1 MTGPRAPEAKFLR
14 VGFLT
19 LLFVSMCGLGL
30 GLVSLFFVEAGLLS
44 EWVSRGTGTMLVGF
58 LAATGGLATTLVL
71 QQGKLVWLMR
81 VVVMLLVVTALSW
94 FVFMW
99 VVGEGASDS
108 RLELLARVG
117 GILATLTFALLFV
130 GQLLA
135 IETDRALLLWARWV
149 AAANVVVFAA
159 ATISLLWSTWWMRFG
174 DVVSVIATFWGL
186 ATLAAMGAVWALVRM
201 QAKKPPPTTDT
212 VSPGTRLRLTCPR
225 CAAEQEL
232 PAGLVR
238 CGSCRQALLIEVEEP
253 RCECGYL
260 LFRLEGDRCPE
271 CGRTIPE
278 EQRWSHAPRA
288 G

>member
-1 MTGPRAPEAKFLR
+1 MTGPGAPEAKILR

-30 GLVSLFFVEAGLLS
+30 GFVSMFFVEPGRLS
-44 EWVSRGTGTMLVGF
+44 EWISRGTGMMLVGF

-94 FVFMW
+94 LVFIW
-99 VVGEGASDS
+99 VVGEGRSDAL
-108 RLELLARVG
+108 LELLARVG
-117 GILATLTFALLFV
+117 GILAILTFALLFV

-135 IETDRALLLWARWV
+135 IETDRALLLWARRV
-149 AAANVVVFAA
+149 VAANVVVFAA
-159 ATISLLWSTWWMRFG
+159 AMISLLWGRWWMPFG
-174 DVVSVIATFWGL
+174 EVVSVISTFWGL
-186 ATLAAMGAVWALVRM
+186 GSLAAMAGVWALVRM
-201 QAKKPPPTTDT
+201 QSKKRPTTDS

-225 CAAEQEL
+225 CATEQEL
-232 PAGLVR
+232 PPGLVC

-278 EQRWSHAPRA
+278 AQRWSHAPRA
-288 G
+288 S

>member
-1 MTGPRAPEAKFLR
+1 MTGPGAPEAKILR

-30 GLVSLFFVEAGLLS
+30 GLVSMFFVDAGRLS
-44 EWVSRGTGTMLVGF
+44 EWVSRGTGMMLVGF
-58 LAATGGLATTLVL
+58 VAATGGLATTLVL

-81 VVVMLLVVTALSW
+81 VVVMLLVVTALW
-94 FVFMW
+94 WLNFIW
-99 VVGEGASDS
+99 VVGEGPSDS

-117 GILATLTFALLFV
+117 GILAILTFALLFV
-130 GQLLA
+130 GKLLA
-135 IETDRALLLWARWV
+135 IETDRALLLWGRRV
-149 AAANVVVFAA
+149 VAANVVVFVAA
-159 ATISLLWSTWWMRFG
+159 MISLLWGTWWMPYG
-174 DVVSVIATFWGL
+174 EVVSVIST
-186 ATLAAMGAVWALVRM
+186 VWVLVRM
-201 QAKKPPPTTDT
+201 QSRKRPTTDS

-253 RCECGYL
+253 RCACGYL

-278 EQRWSHAPRA
+278 AQRWSQAPRA
-288 G
+288 S

>member
-1 MTGPRAPEAKFLR
+1 MTGPGAPEAKILR

-30 GLVSLFFVEAGLLS
+30 GLVSMFFVDAGRLS
-44 EWVSRGTGTMLVGF
+44 EWVSRGTGMMLVGF
-58 LAATGGLATTLVL
+58 VAATGGLATTLVL

-81 VVVMLLVVTALSW
+81 VVVMLLVVTALW
-94 FVFMW
+94 WLNFIW
-99 VVGEGASDS
+99 VVGEGPSDS

-117 GILATLTFALLFV
+117 GILAILTFALLFV
-130 GQLLA
+130 GKLLA
-135 IETDRALLLWARWV
+135 IETDRALLLWGRRV
-149 AAANVVVFAA
+149 VAANVVVFVAA
-159 ATISLLWSTWWMRFG
+159 MISLLWGTWWMPYG
-174 DVVSVIATFWGL
+174 EVVSVISTSWGL
-186 ATLAAMGAVWALVRM
+186 GTLAALGTVWVLVRM
-201 QAKKPPPTTDT
+201 QSRKRPTTDS

-278 EQRWSHAPRA
+278 AQRWSQAPRA
-288 G
+288 S